1 MASFPKR
8 NCGQLSFVFL
18 CDFCSLDRFFCS
30 RLLNDELSLSS
41 YLCQENLN
49 EKIKV
54 TKCEFFSVVKRV
66 VRNYFLFSILTRFSD
81 LHISFAREL
90 LIGIAT
96 CLSRSTFTFDA
107 EGLNSQVVAVVAK
120 NRLGRVLPKISI
132 GTILRKLGP
141 SLEAWQ
147 TEWRTDA

>member
-1 MASFPKR
+1 MR
-8 NCGQLSFVFL
+8 
-18 CDFCSLDRFFCS
+18 
-30 RLLNDELSLSS
+30 
-41 YLCQENLN
+41 YLYQENLN
-49 EKIKV
+49 KKVKV
-54 TKCEFFSVVKRV
+54 TKYEFFSVVKRV
-66 VRNYFLFSILTRFSD
+66 VRNYFLFSILTRFSY

-132 GTILRKLGP
+132 GTILRKLAP
-141 SLEAWQ
+141 SLEA
-147 TEWRTDA
+147 

>member
-30 RLLNDELSLSS
+30 RLLNNELSLLS

-96 CLSRSTFTFDA
+96 CLSRVTLTFDA
-107 EGLNSQVVAVVAK
+107 EGLNSQVVVVAVVAK

-132 GTILRKLGP
+132 GTILRQPGP
-141 SLEAWQ
+141 SLEA
-147 TEWRTDA
+147 